1 MPVRGGRLEAM
12 TERTTPVEQDLAP
25 RDVEPTIEATADEL
39 VQRASAERAAGQD
52 TSRDVDALLRAA
64 ADQNRAALDR
74 LAQ

>member
-12 TERTTPVEQDLAP
+12 TERGG
-25 RDVEPTIEATADEL
+25 DVEPTTEATADEL

-64 ADQNRAALDR
+64 AEQNRAALDP